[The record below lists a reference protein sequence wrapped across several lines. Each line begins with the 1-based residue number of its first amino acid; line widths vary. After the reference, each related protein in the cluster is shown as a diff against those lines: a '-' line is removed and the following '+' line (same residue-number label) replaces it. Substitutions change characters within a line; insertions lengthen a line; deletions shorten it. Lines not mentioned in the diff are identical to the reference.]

1 MRTFRTI
8 SALVVAALAV
18 TGCEDITN
26 PVEEVGEFAPPWVGF
41 TTVSGTAP
49 HGSYV
54 PVIFTA
60 PGRPEQDIEIDFTFG
75 GTAVFG
81 EDYVIVTDP
90 VSGTPRSDVTAAGG
104 TALIPYDPA
113 AESPH
118 DTLWVFV
125 PTDAVAGR
133 DLQVNITAARGT
145 GGAVTLGYL
154 GDFTVHTRTITLAPA
169 TIPTGT
175 YAGQQT
181 GFSNAPAE
189 VTITDNPVTVDG
201 AQYRYRMSDFANML
215 LGVEVGWAFIVYLN
229 GEVQFAPRS
238 HTHTL
243 TASPVLTGTYDF
255 DTNTLSVHVQYSAT
269 IEWELELTLQD

>member
-8 SALVVAALAV
+8 SALAVAALAV
-18 TGCEDITN
+18 AGCEDITN

-41 TTVSGTAP
+41 STVSGTAP
-49 HGSYV
+49 HGGFV

-90 VSGTPRSDVTAAGG
+90 ESGTPRSDVTAAGG

-118 DTLWVFV
+118 DTLWVFI

-133 DLQVNITAARGT
+133 QLEVNMTAARGT
-145 GGAVTLGYL
+145 GGQVTLGHL

-169 TIPTGT
+169 SIPEGT

-181 GFSNAPAE
+181 GFANAPAE
-189 VTITDNPVTVDG
+189 VTITDNPITVDG
-201 AQYRYRMSDFANML
+201 VQYRYRISDYANML
-215 LGVEVGWAFIVYLN
+215 HGVEVGWAFIVFLN

-238 HTHTL
+238 HTHAV
-243 TASPVLTGTYDF
+243 TADLTGTYDF
-255 DTNTLSVHVQYSAT
+255 DTNTLSYHVQFSPT
-269 IEWELELTLQD
+269 IEWEMELTLQD